1 MARDGCSDDGSV
13 ERAAVTPA
21 AAAAA
26 TATRSAATVAA
37 FKKLNDASIA
47 DQAAAFVKA
56 FFSEF
61 RGRVHEVLDLAAD
74 FERYAPGGEL
84 GLSPAVP
91 GQPAELDE
99 HAAHIFLERN
109 GKTMSVTELRRY
121 LREVDVDSNN
131 KMSFLEHAL
140 GEFSKTAEELVE
152 PKGYDDPTLEACAAQ
167 IRQYH
172 VTKTEIEAEERR
184 LEALA
189 TAPEQSDAVAPLGV
203 VARQKAAL
211 DLKAL
216 RKRMTWRNKEAIRA
230 ASNERATT
238 KAAEQRIRAELEARE
253 AATAQTE
260 TLQRNRARKRL
271 VDRSQAFRVGEP
283 AFDGS
288 AVIG

>member
-21 AAAAA
+21 ATEAA
-26 TATRSAATVAA
+26 TATRSAAVLAA
-37 FKKLNDASIA
+37 FKRLNDGSID
-47 DQAAAFVKA
+47 DQASAFVRS

-61 RGRVHEVLDLAAD
+61 KGRVHEVLDLAAD
-74 FERYAPGGEL
+74 FKRYAPGGEM
-84 GLSPAVP
+84 GLSPAAP
-91 GQPAELDE
+91 GEPAELDE
-99 HAAHIFLERN
+99 HAAHVFLERN

-140 GEFSKTAEELVE
+140 GEFGKTAEELLD

-184 LEALA
+184 LEAEHA
-189 TAPEQSDAVAPLGV
+189 GAAGAAGV
-203 VARQKAAL
+203 VARQKAGL

-216 RKRMTWRNKEAIRA
+216 RKRMTWRNKDAIRA
-230 ASNERATT
+230 ASNERAT
-238 KAAEQRIRAELEARE
+238 KRAAEQRVRAELAARE
-253 AATAQTE
+253 AAAAQTE
-260 TLQRNRARKRL
+260 TLRRDRARKRIA
-271 VDRSQAFRVGEP
+271 DRSQAFRVAEL
-283 AFDGS
+283 ADGS
-288 AVIG
+288 AAVIG